1 MRSLPILYSFRRCPY
16 AIRARLALLASD
28 TVCVIREVKLS
39 AKPAEMYVASPK
51 ATVPVLVLPDGEV
64 IDESLDIMRW
74 ALARHDPAGW
84 LVGDSVALIETNDGR
99 FKHHLDR
106 AKYPE
111 RYASDAAIERAAC
124 VNLLRALED
133 RLTASPYLCGA
144 AFGLADAALLPFVRQ
159 FASIDRASFDIQPM
173 PHVRGWLDR
182 FTASRLFDT
191 AMVRLAPWKAG
202 DPDLCF
208 PASLDLNSN

>member
-1 MRSLPILYSFRRCPY
+1 MRYRHVGFHEREPAGVPCLYAVRDHRPGSAPGG
-16 AIRARLALLASD
+16 S
-28 TVCVIREVKLS
+28 S
-39 AKPAEMYVASPK
+39 AKRRRV
-51 ATVPVLVLPDGEV
+51 
-64 IDESLDIMRW
+64 RW

-84 LVGDSVALIETNDGR
+84 LVGDSVALIETNDGP

-111 RYASDAAIERAAC
+111 HYASDAAIERAAC

-182 FTASRLFDT
+182 FTTSRLFDT

-208 PASLDLNSN
+208 PASLDLNPN